1 MVVRYRLKR
10 AIEDLL
16 DETVA
21 LQVAVDRHFASGFR
35 QTVNGAAMDREAF
48 IAGIESLR
56 PQLKEARVTVLDEVV
71 EEARYAQR
79 HRIELGLRDGSRVE
93 REVYVFAVLDAE
105 LKFVRID
112 EVTLQVL

>member
-16 DETVA
+16 DQTVA

-35 QTVNGAAMDREAF
+35 QTVNGVAIDREAF

-56 PQLKEARVTVLDEVV
+56 SQLKEARVTLLDEVA
-71 EEARYAQR
+71 EQARYAQR
-79 HRIELGLRDGSRVE
+79 HRIELRFRDGSRVE
-93 REVYVFAVLDAE
+93 REVYAFAVLDAE

-112 EVTLQVL
+112 EVSLQAL